1 MDTYEKFLS
10 DLKRNLDVDLSGY
23 KRPQMERRIN
33 ALMRTLRQPDY
44 DSFINTMKRDRQVFE
59 RFIDHLTINVSEFF
73 RNYPQWEIFQQK
85 ILPLLLA
92 DAPVLRI
99 WSAGCATGEEAY
111 TLAMILS
118 ELPGQANHAILA
130 TDFDDR
136 VLKKAVE
143 GVYSSKAVAGVPAS
157 YLHKYFI
164 RAGEN
169 YRVREDIK
177 KMITFRLHNLLR
189 DPFPSQIDLIVCRN
203 VVIYFTEETKRDLYK
218 KLYSA
223 LRPGGIL
230 FTGNTEQVIQA
241 REIGF
246 DPAATFFY
254 RKKTE
259 LKQWRL

>member
-1 MDTYEKFLS
+1 
-10 DLKRNLDVDLSGY
+10 
-23 KRPQMERRIN
+23 
-33 ALMRTLRQPDY
+33 MRTLRQPDY
-44 DSFINTMKRDRQVFE
+44 DSFINTMRKDRQVFE

-73 RNYPQWEIFQQK
+73 RNYPQWEILQQK

-92 DAPVLRI
+92 DAPVLKI

-118 ELPGQANHAILA
+118 ELPGQANHTILA

-143 GVYSSKAVAGVPAS
+143 GVYSGKAVAGVPGP

-169 YRVREDIK
+169 YRVKEDIK

-189 DPFPSQIDLIVCRN
+189 DAFPSQIDLIVCRN
-203 VVIYFTEETKRDLYK
+203 VVIYFTEETKRDLYQ

-223 LRPGGIL
+223 LRPGGIV

-246 DPAATFFY
+246 DPVTTFFY

-259 LKQWRL
+259 LKKWRM